1 MIEKDLSHFRI
12 NDVFGAGGTG
22 EVWRAQDPKL
32 GREVAL
38 KVLLV
43 EFAQDPNRLA
53 GPSGA
58 Q

>member
-1 MIEKDLSHFRI
+1 MIESALSLFRI
-12 NDVFGAGGTG
+12 DDVFGAGGTG
-22 EVWRAQDPKL
+22 NVWRAQDPRL

-43 EFAQDPNRLA
+43 EFVQDPHRLA
-53 GPSGA
+53 GPGGA